1 MSTVEVSKQPTRYT
15 TVTQKK
21 NVSVVTEPAEQVLE
35 IHDPGVAGPPNV
47 LSIGTVTTG
56 NAPDVTISGTVPNQ
70 VLDFVIPVGGT
81 YVHTQYSASNQWTIT
96 HNLGYQPNVT
106 VVDSAGSLIEGTIE
120 YTTPDSIVLL
130 FSASFAGTAY
140 LS

>member
-1 MSTVEVSKQPTRYT
+1 MNDGTTVVVSKKKRN
-15 TVTQKK
+15 TVIVDSGASKE
-21 NVSVVTEPAEQVLE
+21 VVE
-35 IHDPGVAGPPNV
+35 IHDPGVAGPPNN
-47 LSIGTVTTG
+47 LSVGTVTTG
-56 NAPDVTISGTVPNQ
+56 NAPDVVISGIAPNQ

-81 YVHTQYSASNQWTIT
+81 FIHTQYSASNTWNIT
-96 HNLGYQPNVT
+96 HNLGYNPNVT

-120 YTTPDSIVLL
+120 YTNTNSIVLL

>member
-1 MSTVEVSKQPTRYT
+1 MSSVEITKKSRSTVIVQDPAKTQVIEV
-15 TVTQKK
+15 
-21 NVSVVTEPAEQVLE
+21 
-35 IHDPGVAGPPNV
+35 HDPGVSGPPNN

-56 NAPDVTISGTVPNQ
+56 NEPDVTISGIAPNQ
-70 VLDFVIPVGGT
+70 VLDFVIPIGGT
-81 YVHTQYSASNQWTIT
+81 YVHTQYSASNQWTII

>member
-1 MSTVEVSKQPTRYT
+1 MSSVEITKKSKT
-15 TVTQKK
+15 TVVIQDNAK
-21 NVSVVTEPAEQVLE
+21 TEVLE
-35 IHDPGVAGPPNV
+35 IRDPGVAGPPNN
-47 LSIGTVTTG
+47 LTIGTVITG
-56 NAPDVTISGTVPNQ
+56 NEPDVTISGIAPNQ
-70 VLDFVIPVGGT
+70 VLDFVIPIGGT
-81 YVHTQYSASNQWTIT
+81 YVHTQYSASNQWTIN

-106 VVDSAGSLIEGTIE
+106 VVDSSGSLIEGNIQ